1 LGEGSTTKSLTKA
14 EARPIA
20 ANIAKLPE
28 LLSRHQTW
36 ECDEARGLL
45 KIRAVAALGEG
56 QKTADALAVYTRDRG
71 LGPSTSFL
79 RSRRCMNFANAIP
92 LKTNRHNTTKIMMPF
107 IVVGRF
113 SGNLAVVSIA
123 R

>member
-14 EARPIA
+14 EARRIA

-56 QKTADALAVYTRDRG
+56 QKTADALRFTREIEDWGHQRVFFVHAV
-71 LGPSTSFL
+71 
-79 RSRRCMNFANAIP
+79 A
-92 LKTNRHNTTKIMMPF
+92 
-107 IVVGRF
+107 
-113 SGNLAVVSIA
+113 
-123 R
+123 